1 MWRRCCPVLD
11 IKRYTLEAKLYV
23 ATLLTDALLLLAAAK
38 ALDSYAQQ
46 LRSAND
52 YRTACYGA
60 VLTAVVFALIAI
72 MVGRAC
78 RAARGGGSGG
88 GGSGSGRSDGEG
100 DGGGR
105 KIAINW
111 HDLFRATHTG
121 RIVSAVMTMISA
133 MRMRDAWV
141 AGNRGPDAPLTRVL
155 TGMVFG
161 FILSTAALTYLHA
174 SARKVYMEV
183 GRLRRVAK
191 GTRLWQ

>member
-1 MWRRCCPVLD
+1 MSSTTRTSVSNHQTFVDARWWSR
-11 IKRYTLEAKLYV
+11 LYV
-23 ATLLTDALLLLAAAK
+23 ATLLTDAVLLLAAAK

-46 LRSAND
+46 QRSASD
-52 YRTACYGA
+52 YRAACYGA

-78 RAARGGGSGG
+78 GAARSGDSGG
-88 GGSGSGRSDGEG
+88 RGGDGEG
-100 DGGGR
+100 EGGGR

-121 RIVSAVMTMISA
+121 RIVSAVMTMVSA